1 MSSRQFQNYYGINLN
16 TNDGRWEA
24 ALAMAQPPSANY
36 FSSYIAPALGAKGIE
51 VFGNEAWLTVNIL
64 PAVYAGGLEA
74 ENQIAMGLTVAINI
88 SLGILKKDYLGALSM
103 RNTQAGSQSV
113 SQAGFL
119 SDGTSSSLDLLIGS
133 VAWRLGEDIDN
144 SKGWFKGKAAW
155 YEGWRLNNPTVNV
168 RMPAPIPNFRIS
180 AQAALRMSTTL
191 KVGGG
196 ILGVYGLY
204 STYDD
209 FSSGK
214 ISGGEAALDAAFGVI
229 GFFGPWGMVASA
241 TYFLVAKP
249 LYKYA
254 TSDGN

>member
-1 MSSRQFQNYYGINLN
+1 
-16 TNDGRWEA
+16 
-24 ALAMAQPPSANY
+24 
-36 FSSYIAPALGAKGIE
+36 
-51 VFGNEAWLTVNIL
+51 
-64 PAVYAGGLEA
+64 
-74 ENQIAMGLTVAINI
+74 
-88 SLGILKKDYLGALSM
+88 M

-155 YEGWRLNNPTVNV
+155 YEGRRLNNPTVNV

-229 GFFGPWGMVASA
+229 GFFGPWVMVASA